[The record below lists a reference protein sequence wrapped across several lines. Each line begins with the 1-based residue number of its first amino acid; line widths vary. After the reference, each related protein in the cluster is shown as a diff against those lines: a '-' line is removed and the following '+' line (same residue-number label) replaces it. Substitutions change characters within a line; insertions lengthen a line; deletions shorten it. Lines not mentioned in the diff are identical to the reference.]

1 MSRFSNTVI
10 GLLNLFTLLASIPI
24 IGGALWIERSSATCN
39 TFLQTPLLVI
49 GFVILIVSLTGFI
62 GACFNLAWALWVYL
76 VAMLFLIAA
85 LMAFTIFGFIVT
97 GAGGGMNV
105 SGRAYNEYH
114 LEDYSPWLRKRV
126 EDPKYWVTVR
136 SCILGSKTCRD
147 IVMWSPV
154 DYLTKDM
161 SPIQSGCCKPPSE
174 CSYEETMMA
183 QDLDCYKW
191 SNDPSTLCYECDSC
205 KAGVLEDVRRDWRKL
220 SVLNVIMTLLLI
232 GIYCIGCCAFRNTRR
247 AESDYP
253 YGENQMSKI
262 RPRWDFFWY
271 VEMVAWQKTPALL
284 KSEIRTIF
292 CIYHYLHQIFFLHVH
307 VMP

>member
-24 IGGALWIERSSATCN
+24 IGGALWIARSSATCES
-39 TFLQTPLLVI
+39 FLQTPLLVI
-49 GFVILIVSLTGFI
+49 GFVILIVSLVGFI
-62 GACFNLAWALWVYL
+62 GACFHLAWALWLYL
-76 VAMLFLIAA
+76 LVMLFLIAA
-85 LMAFTIFGFIVT
+85 LLVITIFGFIVT
-97 GAGGGMNV
+97 GAGGGAQV
-105 SGRAYNEYH
+105 SGRFYNEYH

-126 EDPKYWVTVR
+126 EDPKYWMTVR

-161 SPIQSGCCKPPSE
+161 SPIQSGCCKPPSV
-174 CSYEETMMA
+174 CNYEMTMMD

-191 SNDPSTLCYECDSC
+191 NNDPSVLCYECDSC

-220 SVLNVIMTLLLI
+220 SVLNVIITLLLI

-247 AESDYP
+247 AVTDYP
-253 YGENQMSKI
+253 YGQNRMSKV
-262 RPRWDFFWY
+262 RPRWDFFWWRWWH
-271 VEMVAWQKTPALL
+271 E
-284 KSEIRTIF
+284 RR
-292 CIYHYLHQIFFLHVH
+292 HQLY
-307 VMP
+307 